1 MKTILK
7 NISSIQTG
15 LFTKTGEAGEIVYL
29 QAKHF
34 DEDGYLKYTLNPDL
48 KATPSNEKHLLQTGD
63 ILFAAK
69 GNKNFA
75 ALYDNPNRPCIA
87 STSFFVIRLANS
99 TILPEY
105 LVWFLNH
112 PETQKILK
120 SQAIGTSMASI
131 SKSVLESLEISI
143 PDLKIQQTI
152 LQIAYLLRRE
162 KELKHQMESLREQL
176 IQQLL
181 LNLITGKIKL

>member
-1 MKTILK
+1 
-7 NISSIQTG
+7 
-15 LFTKTGEAGEIVYL
+15 L

-48 KATPSNEKHLLQTGD
+48 KVTPSNEKHLLQAGD

-75 ALYDNPNRPCIA
+75 ALYEIHNQPCIA

-105 LVWFLNH
+105 LVLFLNH

-120 SQAIGTSMASI
+120 AQAIGTSMASI
-131 SKSVLESLEISI
+131 SKSVLESLEII
-143 PDLKIQQTI
+143 LPDLQTQNAI
-152 LQIAYLLRRE
+152 LQISNLRKRE
-162 KELKHQMESLREQL
+162 KGLKQRMESLREQQ
-176 IQQLL
+176 IQQQI
-181 LNLITGKIKL
+181 LNLLTGKTQH

>member
-1 MKTILK
+1 LKTLLK

-15 LFTKTGEAGEIVYL
+15 LFAKTAAVGDIVYL

-34 DEDGYLKYTLNPDL
+34 DEDGYLKYTLSPDL
-48 KATPSNEKHLLQTGD
+48 KATTSNEKHLLQAGD

-75 ALYDNPNRPCIA
+75 ALYEIHNQPCIA
-87 STSFFVIRLANS
+87 STSFFIIRLSNS
-99 TILPEY
+99 AILPGY

-120 SQAIGTSMASI
+120 AQAIGTSMASI
-131 SKSVLESLEISI
+131 SKTVLERLEISI
-143 PDLKIQQTI
+143 PDLKTQQSI
-152 LQIAYLLRRE
+152 LHIAYLRRRE
-162 KELKHQMESLREQL
+162 KELKHQMEILRERL
-176 IQQLL
+176 IQQQL
-181 LNLITGKIKL
+181 LNLITGKTKL

>member
-1 MKTILK
+1 MFLK
-7 NISSIQTG
+7 DISSIQTG
-15 LFTKTGEAGEIVYL
+15 LFAKTAGVGDIVYL

-48 KATPSNEKHLLQTGD
+48 KATPSNEKHLLKSGD
-63 ILFAAK
+63 VLFAAK

-75 ALYDNPNRPCIA
+75 ALYDIHNLPCIA
-87 STSFFVIRLANS
+87 STSFFVIRLVNS
-99 TILPEY
+99 AILPEY

-120 SQAIGTSMASI
+120 AQAIGTSMASI
-131 SKSVLESLEISI
+131 SKTVLEGLEIVE
-143 PDLKIQQTI
+143 PDLKTQKAI
-152 LQIAYLLRRE
+152 LQISNLRKRE

-176 IQQLL
+176 IQQQL
-181 LNLITGKIKL
+181 LNLITGKTQL